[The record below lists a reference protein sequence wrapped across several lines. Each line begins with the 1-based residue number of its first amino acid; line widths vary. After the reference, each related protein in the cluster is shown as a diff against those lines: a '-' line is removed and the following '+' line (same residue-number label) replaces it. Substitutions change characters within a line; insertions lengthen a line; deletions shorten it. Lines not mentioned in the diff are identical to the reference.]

1 MTAKEYLSQV
11 GKIQNRIKCLSEQVQ
26 FMRDAAESVSSVI
39 SDMPRSPNRNISRM
53 ENSVIRIV
61 DMETKLQTE
70 LDKLDIANRLISAL
84 PEPKWQDIIIKRY
97 LNTMRWDEIFSEV
110 DLSPRQT
117 YRLHDLAL
125 SYIDNLLAD
134 GSEWQLMAVGGSPAS
149 VSGS

>member
-26 FMRDAAESVSSVI
+26 FMRDAAENVSSVL
-39 SDMPRSPNRNISRM
+39 SDMPRSPNRNISRL

-61 DMETKLQTE
+61 DLEEKLQAE
-70 LDKLDIANRLISAL
+70 FDKLAVANRLISSL
-84 PEPKWQDIIIKRY
+84 PEPQWQDILIKRY
-97 LNTMRWDEIFSEV
+97 LNKMRWDEIFSEV
-110 DLSPRQT
+110 DLSSRQV

-134 GSEWQLMAVGGSPAS
+134 GNEW
-149 VSGS
+149 